1 MEFGLQLTDAVSA
14 ALGGGSHDSQLG
26 GETLVFEAAVGR
38 QEGVHLAQRVSQD
51 VRVAVTAAD
60 QAGDGVDPAD
70 RPFFWPFRLC
80 ARSPTF
86 GATRRTKKS
95 AFTSNT
101 AAASVI
107 ASSSAKA
114 STQSRG

>member
-1 MEFGLQLTDAVSA
+1 MEFGLQLADAIAA
-14 ALGGGSHDSQLG
+14 ALGGGGHDRQLG
-26 GETLVFEAAVGR
+26 GKALVFETAVGR

-51 VRVAVTAAD
+51 VRVAMTAAD
-60 QAGDGVDPAD
+60 QAGDCVDPAE
-70 RPFFWPFRLC
+70 RPFLWPFRLC

>member
-1 MEFGLQLTDAVSA
+1 MELGLQLADTVA
-14 ALGGGSHDSQLG
+14 APLGGGGHDRQPG
-26 GETLVFEAAVGR
+26 GEALVFETAVGS
-38 QEGVHLAQRVSQD
+38 QESVHLSQRVTQD
-51 VRVAVTAAD
+51 VRVAVAAAN
-60 QAGDGVDPAD
+60 QARDGVDPAW
-70 RPFFWPFRLC
+70 RPFRLC

-95 AFTSNT
+95 AFTPNT